1 MLKKNQIIEVME
13 QLDTGRWF
21 VQATSIT
28 GQIEHGW
35 VPSSMLEPVVASVDS
50 ATSEVRSTQSRRHT
64 ELSAK
69 DFASHQVK
77 AFAYLHAY
85 NCCCTLGH

>member
-1 MLKKNQIIEVME
+1 ME

-28 GQIEHGW
+28 GQVEHGW
-35 VPSSMLEPVVASVDS
+35 VPSSMLEPVVATVDHV
-50 ATSEVRSTQSRRHT
+50 TSEISSTQTRRHT

-69 DFASHQVK
+69 DFASHQVICIII
-77 AFAYLHAY
+77 YMDVIVVVH
-85 NCCCTLGH
+85 